1 MPTPLRPKLWSAS
14 YINVCIANFLM
25 ACSFHLL
32 MPSIPLY
39 ITEKLGVAQ
48 SNTGIVLAS
57 YTLALLMVRPFSG
70 FLVDLYARKT
80 VLLIGFSLF
89 VLMFFGYF
97 WATTVTVLVL
107 VRIFHGAAWG
117 LASIATT
124 TLAID
129 LIPSERRAE
138 GISIAGTFMNL
149 AMAIGP
155 FIAIHIY
162 HAYGFPMLIRV
173 AIGMGVLGIIAVA
186 FIKAPARQL
195 EKRRRISFDRFFL
208 VRAWPVF
215 LNQLFPCFAWGSVM
229 AYVAQYGES
238 KDISNV
244 GIFFIFFALGL
255 IGARAFAGRL
265 VDRGYV
271 HGVNIVAI
279 LSASASLCA
288 FAFMEDIYSFCG
300 VALCLGL
307 SFGCMLPAMQILYID
322 LASNRQRGTANST
335 YLLAFDFGTAMGMLA
350 GGFISGHASFVTLY
364 RVDSVLCLIGVVLY
378 LRVSRPWFERKR
390 LH

>member
-155 FIAIHIY
+155 FIAIHI
-162 HAYGFPMLIRV
+162 
-173 AIGMGVLGIIAVA
+173 
-186 FIKAPARQL
+186 
-195 EKRRRISFDRFFL
+195 
-208 VRAWPVF
+208 
-215 LNQLFPCFAWGSVM
+215 
-229 AYVAQYGES
+229 
-238 KDISNV
+238 
-244 GIFFIFFALGL
+244 
-255 IGARAFAGRL
+255 
-265 VDRGYV
+265 
-271 HGVNIVAI
+271 
-279 LSASASLCA
+279 
-288 FAFMEDIYSFCG
+288 
-300 VALCLGL
+300 
-307 SFGCMLPAMQILYID
+307 
-322 LASNRQRGTANST
+322 
-335 YLLAFDFGTAMGMLA
+335 
-350 GGFISGHASFVTLY
+350 
-364 RVDSVLCLIGVVLY
+364 
-378 LRVSRPWFERKR
+378 
-390 LH
+390 